1 MPSEKPYRFVF
12 RCSQEEAALMRHA
25 ARRERRS
32 LNSFILQAAMARIEL
47 NRRIDARLGRLD
59 TARTVLA
66 GRPGPPPAK

>member
-12 RCSQEEAALMRHA
+12 RCSGEEAALMRHA

-47 NRRIDARLGRLD
+47 NRRIDVRLGRLD
-59 TARTVLA
+59 AARTMPA
-66 GRPGPPPAK
+66 GRPGPRPEK

>member
-12 RCSQEEAALMRHA
+12 RCSREEAALMRHA
-25 ARRERRS
+25 DRRERRS

-59 TARTVLA
+59 AARTMA
-66 GRPGPPPAK
+66 AARPGPRPEK

>member
-1 MPSEKPYRFVF
+1 
-12 RCSQEEAALMRHA
+12 MRHA

-59 TARTVLA
+59 AARTMPA
-66 GRPGPPPAK
+66 GRPGPRPEK

>member
-32 LNSFILQAAMARIEL
+32 LNSFVLQAAMARIEL

-59 TARTVLA
+59 AARRILA
-66 GRPGPPPAK
+66 GGPEVRPQK

>member
-1 MPSEKPYRFVF
+1 
-12 RCSQEEAALMRHA
+12 MRHA

-59 TARTVLA
+59 AARRILA
-66 GRPGPPPAK
+66 GGPEMRPQK

>member
-1 MPSEKPYRFVF
+1 
-12 RCSQEEAALMRHA
+12 MRHA

>member
-12 RCSQEEAALMRHA
+12 RCNQEEAALMRHA

-59 TARTVLA
+59 AARTMLA
-66 GRPGPPPAK
+66 GRPAPRPEK

>member
-1 MPSEKPYRFVF
+1 
-12 RCSQEEAALMRHA
+12 MRHA

-59 TARTVLA
+59 AARTMA
-66 GRPGPPPAK
+66 AARPGPRPEK

>member
-12 RCSQEEAALMRHA
+12 RCSGEEAALMRHA

-59 TARTVLA
+59 AARTVPA
-66 GRPGPPPAK
+66 GRPGPRPEE